1 MTVEQV
7 DVIDFIGIDEE
18 NHCILTISD
27 HLEWDDEHLLI
38 LQNKINRYL
47 AFLESGEV
55 YETYPSAKDKQIL
68 IRIACK
74 YQPTE
79 KGDWFLQQCKEIIK
93 NAGFKFEYLVHSE

>member
-1 MTVEQV
+1 MY
-7 DVIDFIGIDEE
+7 
-18 NHCILTISD
+18 NYK
-27 HLEWDDEHLLI
+27 WKR
-38 LQNKINRYL
+38 QNKINRYL
-47 AFLESGEV
+47 AFLESGEI

-93 NAGFKFEYLVHSE
+93 NAGFKFEYLVHSEW

>member
-1 MTVEQV
+1 MASLETL
-7 DVIDFIGIDEE
+7 IKNRLALTFPIDEE
-18 NHCILTISD
+18 N
-27 HLEWDDEHLLI
+27 
-38 LQNKINRYL
+38 
-47 AFLESGEV
+47 LESGEI